1 MCDLIFDVMEARILS
16 LETEKTEQ
24 ENKIRKLEEEKIDLR
39 SSLLEKIPECRV
51 NNFFLLIKIQ
61 IPTTFNFLDL
71 F

>member
-16 LETEKTEQ
+16 METEKTEQ
-24 ENKIRKLEEEKIDLR
+24 ENKIRKLEEEKTDLR

-51 NNFFLLIKIQ
+51 NNFFLLIKIL